1 MYVSG
6 TDNLVANWFITVSP
20 WTENEEIMEYD
31 TFNSTTN
38 TLNIIARGISPTAQT
53 NTPSSTYYFDHY
65 SNDEVR
71 GDVNHLHIE
80 EAKVYLLGVNKTY
93 SGNNTHSG
101 TNTFTWEVEV
111 TTNMGIPKFANTGA
125 RDAAI
130 PAPEGDEVC
139 IVNGMFNWYNSVLAQ
154 WEVSGSSVPVPSASE
169 GAQGTAETATQAEVD
184 AATNT
189 DTLFTTPYKIG
200 RTVQKGTFEYVAS
213 TTGSDTYVATM
224 VPVPAA
230 LVAGMQVRVKF
241 TTANT
246 GACTLNLN
254 SLGATAI
261 KLSDGTDPLD
271 GDIAAGGVRTLI
283 YDGTNFVL
291 QLNPVRASTSD
302 ATTGTNSSKMMTP
315 STVKD
320 SIKDSIGATSQFAS
334 SSSNS
339 YDTGDQTAATALMVT
354 VNLDSS
360 GAGARAYATCN
371 VGSAT
376 PSALIGRISTSADSN
391 VPYGAFT
398 FPVKSGYHWQVVITG
413 TGSTNTTYI
422 RTTPL
427 Q

>member
-1 MYVSG
+1 
-6 TDNLVANWFITVSP
+6 
-20 WTENEEIMEYD
+20 
-31 TFNSTTN
+31 
-38 TLNIIARGISPTAQT
+38 
-53 NTPSSTYYFDHY
+53 
-65 SNDEVR
+65 
-71 GDVNHLHIE
+71 
-80 EAKVYLLGVNKTY
+80 
-93 SGNNTHSG
+93 
-101 TNTFTWEVEV
+101 
-111 TTNMGIPKFANTGA
+111 
-125 RDAAI
+125 
-130 PAPEGDEVC
+130 
-139 IVNGMFNWYNSVLAQ
+139 
-154 WEVSGSSVPVPSASE
+154 
-169 GAQGTAETATQAEVD
+169 
-184 AATNT
+184 
-189 DTLFTTPYKIG
+189 
-200 RTVQKGTFEYVAS
+200 
-213 TTGSDTYVATM
+213 M

-302 ATTGTNSSKMMTP
+302 ATTGTNTTKMMVP

-320 SIKDSIGATSQFAS
+320 SIKDSIAATALFGS

-339 YDTGDQTAATALMVT
+339 YDTGDQTAATAMLVT

-360 GAGARAYATCN
+360 GASSRATATCN

-376 PSALIGRISTSADSN
+376 PSDLVGRIATSADAN
-391 VPYGAFT
+391 IPYAAFT
-398 FPVKSGYHWQVVITG
+398 FPVKKGYHWQVTTSG
-413 TGSTNTTYI
+413 TNSTNTTYV
-422 RTTPL
+422 RTTAL